1 MDRSSRADVE
11 HLRTSAKRM
20 RRWIIEQSEA
30 SHVGHIGSA
39 LSIAEI
45 MVVLWEAVMDRP
57 GASDLDRDR
66 FILCKGHAS
75 LALYSALRMRGLLSE
90 EEYATYCGDG
100 SLLGVHPEHFLP
112 GVDVS
117 TGSLGQGLSIGCGL
131 ALGLKKKRLAS
142 RVFALVSDAE
152 CNEGQVWEAVMFAAH
167 HRLENLIATIDL
179 NGLQAM
185 GYTKDI
191 VELSDLVGRF
201 SSFGWDAVEVDG
213 HDVESLLEAYE
224 RPGDGRPRAVVA
236 KTVLGKGVSFMEDQ
250 VAWHYRNIDAA
261 LAKKALEEIGE

>member
-1 MDRSSRADVE
+1 MDRSEVG
-11 HLRTSAKRM
+11 HLRNSAKRM

-39 LSIAEI
+39 LSITDI
-45 MVVLWEAVMDRP
+45 MVVLFEAIMDRA
-57 GASDLDRDR
+57 GTSDLDRDR

-75 LALYSALRMRGLLSE
+75 LALYSALRMRGLLSD

-100 SLLGVHPEHFLP
+100 SLLGVHPEHFLA

-117 TGSLGQGLSIGCGL
+117 TGSLGQGLSIACGL
-131 ALGLKKKRLAS
+131 ALGLRKKKLSS

-167 HRLENLIATIDL
+167 HRLANLVATIDL

-191 VELSDLVGRF
+191 IELSDLVGRL
-201 SSFGWDAVEVDG
+201 SAFGWNAVQVDG
-213 HDVESLLEAYE
+213 HDVNALLAAY
-224 RPGDGRPRAVVA
+224 RAPSDGRPRAVIA

-250 VAWHYRNIDAA
+250 VAWHYKNIDAG
-261 LAKKALEEIGE
+261 LAKKALEEIGAVE

>member
-1 MDRSSRADVE
+1 MDRSREVE
-11 HLRTSAKRM
+11 RLAAGARRM

-45 MVVLWEAVMDRP
+45 MVVLWESVMRRP
-57 GASDLDRDR
+57 GTGDADRDR

-75 LALYSALRMRGLLSE
+75 LALYSALRMRGLLSQDE
-90 EEYATYCGDG
+90 FRTYCGDG

-131 ALGLKKKRLAS
+131 ALGLAKKRIDA

-167 HRLENLIATIDL
+167 HRLSSLCMTVDK

-185 GYTKDI
+185 GYTKDV

-201 SSFGWDAVEVDG
+201 SAFGWDALEVDG
-213 HDVESLLEAYE
+213 HDVSALLDAYGREA
-224 RPGDGRPRAVVA
+224 DGRPRAIIA
-236 KTVLGKGVSFMEDQ
+236 RTVLGKGVSFMEDQ
-250 VAWHYRNIDAA
+250 LAWHYKNIDRDLAAKA
-261 LAKKALEEIGE
+261 LAEIGGAE